1 MRTQVVVGV
10 YMSRA
15 CHVVFF
21 CHNLSIRHYTPILM
35 YALLNYTPVTNTIR
49 FIAASLWRLV
59 MILMCPFGLL
69 SVPVK
74 ILDLTAPH
82 QSRKIFATTPL
93 HKRLPFAY
101 RSSIGELSSLLFSSH
116 GYYCVQYIL
125 AYSEIVHT
133 RFCSV
138 SSSEQ
143 HFSLAPANHLIG
155 SGYHSGF

>member
-1 MRTQVVVGV
+1 MRSGVWMRTQVVVGV

-93 HKRLPFAY
+93 HKRLPFAH
-101 RSSIGELSSLLFSSH
+101 RSSVGELSSLLFSSLLT
-116 GYYCVQYIL
+116 GTIACNIYWRTQKLFIL
-125 AYSEIVHT
+125 
-133 RFCSV
+133 
-138 SSSEQ
+138 
-143 HFSLAPANHLIG
+143 
-155 SGYHSGF
+155 GFVV